1 MMKRAAYLILSA
13 ALAGCA
19 SATPVE
25 QWGRECQAEMEPAK
39 RLELVRQ
46 IMGSGDERAIPALIE
61 CLASLKRLGK
71 TPDRVYRAK
80 AIIPNE
86 TAPPEFWALYVL
98 TGQDFDLDLDKW
110 SAWYDGCR
118 GRLVWDGGNRRF
130 VPR

>member
-1 MMKRAAYLILSA
+1 LRKGARVLVLL

-19 SATPVE
+19 AVPPVE
-25 QWGRECQAEMEPAK
+25 QWGRECREEMDPAK

-46 IMGSGDERAIPALIE
+46 IMGTGDERAIPVLID
-61 CLASLKRLGK
+61 CLAALKRLGK

-86 TAPPEFWALYVL
+86 TAPPEFWGLYVL
-98 TGQDFDLDLDKW
+98 TTKDFDLDIEKW
-110 SAWYDGCR
+110 SAWYDSQR
-118 GRLVWDGGNRRF
+118 GRLAWDGGNRRF